1 MQLPAFAVV
10 LIGVVS
16 LGRIFTVHLIHGE
29 YGVRSVAL
37 FTPSY
42 FRIRLLLETVLVLE
56 IPRGVDEVTH
66 VHDVKTQLEAMLG
79 LANLEFEIL
88 QQTEVKRCTHGARAA

>member
-1 MQLPAFAVV
+1 MQFPAFAVV

-29 YGVRSVAL
+29 YRSQVSGALHPFILQDSVAVGNGVGL
-37 FTPSY
+37 GDTP
-42 FRIRLLLETVLVLE
+42 F
-56 IPRGVDEVTH
+56 GVDEVTH

-79 LANLEFEIL
+79 LANLCL
-88 QQTEVKRCTHGARAA
+88 LYTSDAADE